1 MRNLS
6 VPPLLAALVLL
17 VATTVFLRA
26 EEDPGA
32 LFMQAYSEFRAAE
45 SLEKEGRGGDALA
58 KYRFCV
64 SLLEQIGQKFP
75 TYSPVVIEFRLGKS
89 REAIARV
96 EGSMNARGNLPPL
109 PSSIAPDVEPPIVSH
124 APSRFP
130 SPSFRLPT
138 ASGRTANPRQPLSA
152 TVGDLAI
159 GRGVAPGIARE
170 LEVLRSQLRDSER
183 RASELE
189 RQVLQERAEK
199 QSAYKELDLT
209 KVQVVELK
217 SRLAQ
222 TGQQLRD
229 LEMSHEALANEK
241 AADARRVAELEQN
254 LDEVRAELEVV
265 EEVNSEL
272 FAKVEKA
279 AEFIE
284 ASEAIRKQLLAERK
298 ELAAEIAGGADATTK
313 KLRSELDRLV
323 EENRKFKE
331 QITGIPSIEERNA
344 DLATRLAEAE
354 KHAESLAEERDAGRV
369 IEEGLRKEVE
379 QLGGSIA
386 ALQQEI
392 KAGRDR
398 VAELERQFEETSA
411 ATTAAT
417 GAMASENAL
426 LKEIVQRQLREQ
438 ARRQQARKL
447 VAEEMEK
454 LQVRSDTLLGRL
466 DALASAEVV
475 LTPAEEKL
483 LRKPEVA
490 LSASGTGNSFEVSV
504 AQMEKRDDLADAAAS
519 EDETP
524 GASNAAAVSGEGL
537 ATGRAPEGYLAALN
551 AGIASHHSHNYGE
564 AINAFRRALEIQPDE
579 PSALTNLGIS
589 ELRSGDVEAAKET
602 LRKAVQANGATHL
615 AHYFLGL
622 ALQQEGDIEGA
633 RHQARRSIELKPDY
647 EPALELEEDLQA
659 ATPPRRPA
667 AGSKP

>member
-6 VPPLLAALVLL
+6 VPPLLAALVFL
-17 VATTVFLRA
+17 VAMPAFLRA
-26 EEDPGA
+26 EDDPGE
-32 LFMQAYSEFRAAE
+32 LFMQAYGEFRAAE
-45 SLEKEGRGGDALA
+45 KLETEGRGSDALT
-58 KYRFCV
+58 KYRFCA

-75 TYSPVVIEFRLGKS
+75 TYQPLVIQFRLGKS

-96 EGSMNARGNLPPL
+96 EGALNSRSNLPPL
-109 PSSIAPDVEPPIVSH
+109 PPSLESNAEPSLT
-124 APSRFP
+124 APSTVRP
-130 SPSFRLPT
+130 AAPSFRIPT
-138 ASGRTANPRQPLSA
+138 RSGAGATPRALSSRGG
-152 TVGDLAI
+152 GDLAI
-159 GRGVAPGIARE
+159 GRGASPSVARE
-170 LEVLRSQLRDSER
+170 LEDLRSRLRDSER

-189 RQVLQERAEK
+189 RQVLQEKAEK

-222 TGQQLRD
+222 AGQRLRD
-229 LEMSHEALANEK
+229 LEISNEALANEK
-241 AADARRVAELEQN
+241 AAETHRVVELERD

-265 EEVNSEL
+265 EESNSEL
-272 FAKVEKA
+272 FARLEKA

-284 ASEAIRKQLLAERK
+284 ASEAIRKQLLADRK
-298 ELAAEIAGGADATTK
+298 ELAAEIAGGSDAATK
-313 KLRSELDRLV
+313 KLRNEIDRLI

-331 QITGIPSIEERNA
+331 QVTGIPAIEQRNA
-344 DLATRLAEAE
+344 ELSARLADAE
-354 KHAESLAEERDAGRV
+354 KRAEALEKERDAGRV
-369 IEEGLRKEVE
+369 VEEELRKEVG
-379 QLGGSIA
+379 QLNGSIA
-386 ALQQEI
+386 ALQDEI
-392 KAGRDR
+392 KAGRNR

-426 LKEIVQRQLREQ
+426 LKEILQRQIREQ

-454 LQVRSDTLLGRL
+454 LQIRSGTLLEKL
-466 DALASAEVV
+466 NVLAAAEVA

-490 LSASGTGNSFEVSV
+490 LSASGVGNSFELSV
-504 AQMEKRDDLADAAAS
+504 AKVKMEDDPLAEGGARDAHSASDDHALPNNDGVDDEAS
-519 EDETP
+519 E
-524 GASNAAAVSGEGL
+524 AY
-537 ATGRAPEGYLAALN
+537 RAALN
-551 AGIASHHSHNYGE
+551 QGIASHHSHNYAD
-564 AINAFRRALEIQPDE
+564 AISAFRRALEIRPDAAA
-579 PSALTNLGIS
+579 ALTNLGIS
-589 ELRSGDVEAAKET
+589 ELRSGNVEAAKET

-633 RHQARRSIELKPDY
+633 IRQARRSIELKPDY

-659 ATPPRRPA
+659 ATPPQRPA
-667 AGSKP
+667 AGAKP